1 MYKPPIAYNLL
12 LLLIFLF
19 SACEGDRKKG
29 EFSENENIGIDS
41 PAYHWANVKKA
52 QGAQEKI
59 AHLNKA
65 LQRVENRDD
74 SLILRLL
81 DFKVFY
87 HNSLKQYDSSLYF
100 ADSLLQVAQHRQD
113 TGYSGMANY
122 RKSKIY
128 FYLDEQEEVFRHAFE
143 SRRLYLSIADSSNA
157 GRRSLE
163 MANAQARLGDYRGSQ
178 ESATEALKYLK
189 PEKDSSYI
197 SSAHNAIGISYRMQ
211 NFFEDARKEYRN
223 ALEFA
228 PAWEDSTVF
237 LNNLALVY
245 QEEQDYPAAIEIYNE
260 LLERTG
266 PGKPGS
272 LARYLDNRAYTRWLQ
287 DTAAAVEEDLL
298 LAKDIREEHRDL
310 DGLIASYA
318 HLSDYYRDNDLRLSK
333 QYAERMLQT
342 TIDFE
347 NDSAKLEGLEKLIGL
362 SSGQEAK
369 DFATRFIALN
379 DSVNRNNL
387 KVQNTFAK
395 IRFDEERKQQEIFG
409 LEAENTRQALEA
421 QKMKNRVIIASLIGV
436 ILLLG
441 AIFMFY
447 YFRQRHRKEK
457 IREVYKTE
465 SRISKVIHD
474 ELANDIF
481 NIMSAL
487 EPVAPV
493 PVIDK
498 LENIYLRTRD
508 ISRENSD
515 IDTGTEYLDGLL
527 ATLSNNTPEDAKLII
542 RGETEVNWEKI
553 SAEKKIV
560 IYRVLQELMVNM
572 KKYSQANLVAISF
585 SEEGKKLNISYSDT
599 GKGVDLTTSGKGGG
613 LQNVENRIFS
623 LNGRVNFESQEGKGF
638 KVLIQIPV

>member
-1 MYKPPIAYNLL
+1 MKSSYNK
-12 LLLIFLF
+12 
-19 SACEGDRKKG
+19 EVPV
-29 EFSENENIGIDS
+29 DS
-41 PAYHWANVKKA
+41 PAYHWFRVKEA
-52 QGAQEKI
+52 EGAQEKI

-65 LQRVENRDD
+65 LQRVEDRND
-74 SLILRLL
+74 SLVLRLL

-100 ADSLLQVAQHRQD
+100 ADSLLGVANYRKD
-113 TGYSGMANY
+113 TSYQAMANY

-128 FYLDEQEEVFRHAFE
+128 FYLDRQEEVFKNAFE
-143 SRRLYLSIADSSNA
+143 SRRLYLLKADSSNA

-178 ESATEALKYLK
+178 ESATEALRYLK

-197 SSAHNAIGISYRMQ
+197 SSSHNAIGISYRMQ
-211 NFFEDARKEYRN
+211 DFFEDAKKEYRQ
-223 ALEFA
+223 ALQFA
-228 PAWEDSTVF
+228 PSWEDSTVF

-245 QEEQDYPAAIEIYNE
+245 QEEKNYPAAIEIYNR

-266 PGKPGS
+266 NEKS
-272 LARYLDNRAYTRWLQ
+272 TSFARYLDNRAYARWLQ
-287 DTAAAVEEDLL
+287 DTSATVEEDFLR
-298 LAKDIREEHRDL
+298 AKDLREENRDL
-310 DGLIASYA
+310 DGLIASYS
-318 HLSDYYRDNDLRLSK
+318 HLSDYYRERNPDLSRQHAEK
-333 QYAERMLQT
+333 QVET
-342 TIDFE
+342 SIKFE
-347 NDSAKLEGLEKLIGL
+347 NHSAELEGLEKLIEL

-369 DFATRFIALN
+369 DLATRFIALN

-387 KVQNTFAK
+387 QVQNTFAK

-409 LEAENTRQALEA
+409 LEAENSRQALEA
-421 QKMKNRVIIASLIGV
+421 QKMKDRAIIASLIGV

-441 AIFMFY
+441 AVFMFY
-447 YFRQRHRKEK
+447 YFRQRHRREK
-457 IREVYKTE
+457 IQEVYKTE

-481 NIMSAL
+481 NIMSTL

-498 LENIYLRTRD
+498 LESIYLRTRD

-515 IDTGTEYLDGLL
+515 IDTGQDYLDGLL
-527 ATLSNNTPEDAKLII
+527 ATLYNNTPEDAKLII
-542 RGETEVNWEKI
+542 GGENDVAWDKI

-572 KKYSQANLVAISF
+572 KKHSRANLVAISF
-585 SEEGKKLNISYSDT
+585 SETGKKLNISYSDT
-599 GKGVDLTTSGKGGG
+599 GNGVDLKDTGKGGG

-623 LNGRVNFESQEGKGF
+623 LNGTVNFESQEGKGF
-638 KVLIQIPV
+638 KVLMEIPV